1 MLQFHEFGIEINPK
15 KFIIR
20 YQWKK
25 YGCYTMLVTI
35 AGLFF
40 SYTLEYGNIGLK
52 EQFIL
57 NISIVYLELAYTTMT
72 LLVTLLY
79 EDIYVKLFSMN
90 EFFM

>member
-1 MLQFHEFGIEINPK
+1 MNPK
-15 KFIIR
+15 KYINR

-25 YGCYTMLVTI
+25 YGCYAILITI

-40 SYTLEYGNIGLK
+40 IYTLEYGNIGYK

-79 EDIYVKLFSMN
+79 DDIYVKLISLN